1 MTSANDER
9 VNILLVDDQPNNL
22 LALES
27 ILGEMG
33 ENLVRAESGRA
44 ALRALLDQ
52 EFAVILLDVQMPGL
66 DGFETASLIRQRNKS
81 RDTPIIFLTAINQSE
96 THVYRGYELGAV
108 DYIFKPLN
116 ADVLRTKVSVFV
128 ELFRKRE
135 QFKRQ
140 AQELGRLSRQNQL
153 ILDAASEG
161 IFGVDRDGVATFVNP
176 AAARMIGRPADD
188 VIRNDVHP
196 LLHPSI
202 PGVSTCDHKRCR
214 LNAALRGHLEGDD
227 IEETFFRDDGASFP
241 VEFSASAI
249 QDETGRTVGTVI
261 MFRDVAE
268 KRAAALAAE
277 NERRYRESEAQNRA
291 KDNFLA
297 TLSHELR
304 TPMTSI
310 LGWVQFLRT
319 GEYTEEELQDA
330 LEMIETSAQLQKRL
344 IDDMLDVSRIILGK
358 FQIDLHPIHLA
369 EVVEAAVT
377 TARPDAAERGVR
389 LTSSVDAAREDLV
402 EADATRI
409 QQVIGNIL
417 SNAIK
422 FTPAGKQVD
431 LHLDRIDH
439 KMRISVKDQGEGID
453 PTFLPFVFDRLRQ
466 GDASAKRSGLGLGL
480 AIARHIVELH
490 HGAISAE
497 SEGPGKGATFVITLP
512 LAPVEASVEVMLS
525 EAKHLS

>member
-1 MTSANDER
+1 
-9 VNILLVDDQPNNL
+9 
-22 LALES
+22 
-27 ILGEMG
+27 MG
-33 ENLVRAESGRA
+33 ENLVRADSGRA

-52 EFAVILLDVQMPGL
+52 EFAVILLDVQMPDL

-96 THVYRGYELGAV
+96 MHVYRGYELGAV

-116 ADVLRTKVSVFV
+116 ADVLRAKVSVFV

-140 AQELGRLSRQNQL
+140 AQELARLSRQNQL

-161 IFGVDRDGVATFVNP
+161 IFGVDLDGVATFVNP
-176 AAARMIGRPADD
+176 AAARLIGRPPDD

-202 PGVSTCDHKRCR
+202 PGITTCDVKRCR
-214 LNAALRGHLEGDD
+214 LNTALRGRIDGND

-241 VEFSASAI
+241 VEYSASAI
-249 QDETGRTVGTVI
+249 QDETGRPVGTVI
-261 MFRDVAE
+261 MFRDVSE

-310 LGWVQFLRT
+310 LGWVQFLRS
-319 GEYTEEELQDA
+319 GDYTQEELEDA
-330 LEMIETSAQLQKRL
+330 LHMIETSAQLQKRL

-358 FQIDLHPIHLA
+358 FQVDLRPTHLG

-377 TARPDAAERGVR
+377 TARPDASERGVR
-389 LTSSVDAAREDLV
+389 LTSNVEATAEDLV
-402 EADATRI
+402 EADATRL

-422 FTPAGKQVD
+422 FTPPGKQVD
-431 LHLDRIDH
+431 LRLDRFDH
-439 KMRISVKDQGEGID
+439 QMRISVADEGEGID

-490 HGAISAE
+490 HGAISAQ
-497 SEGPGKGATFVITLP
+497 SEGLGKGATFVITLP
-512 LAPVEASVEVMLS
+512 LAEQASAVAPAMGIGHV
-525 EAKHLS
+525 